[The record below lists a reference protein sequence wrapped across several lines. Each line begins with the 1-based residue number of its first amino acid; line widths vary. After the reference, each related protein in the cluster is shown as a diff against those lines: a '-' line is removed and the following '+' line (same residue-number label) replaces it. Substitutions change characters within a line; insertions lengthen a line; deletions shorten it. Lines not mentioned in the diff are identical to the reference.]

1 MPPRVERQSRR
12 VVDQPHGL
20 NFVAAVKQLLE
31 VGGQFAKHTAQ
42 VVVGLRRG
50 LASQRQGQGKTAFE
64 NLDVSATA
72 NGFQPGSGSSGPNF
86 TSS

>member
-20 NFVAAVKQLLE
+20 NFVAAVKQLVE

-42 VVVGLRRG
+42 VVVGLRRWPAPWAG
-50 LASQRQGQGKTAFE
+50 ISTARPRQ
-64 NLDVSATA
+64 NSL
-72 NGFQPGSGSSGPNF
+72 
-86 TSS
+86 

>member
-31 VGGQFAKHTAQ
+31 V
-42 VVVGLRRG
+42 VVGLRRG
-50 LASQRQGQGKTAFE
+50 LASQPQGQGKTAFE

>member
-31 VGGQFAKHTAQ
+31 V
-42 VVVGLRRG
+42 VVGLRRG
-50 LASQRQGQGKTAFE
+50 LASQRQGQGKTAVE
-64 NLDVSATA
+64 DLDVSATA